1 MARNCLVCEQA
12 FGPLLAVFFPKQ
24 RTRSQDSNC
33 LNDPCSL
40 LAPNLT
46 FSDVTTVCST
56 VSTGLSIIL
65 LNSLDNVDNVLEPTI
80 LSTSSLSGPEV
91 EVFFSKWPFFLHA

>member
-1 MARNCLVCEQA
+1 MNRSSVPSSQ
-12 FGPLLAVFFPKQ
+12 FFSPN
-24 RTRSQDSNC
+24 REPVHRLDASNC

-56 VSTGLSIIL
+56 VSTGLSLIL
-65 LNSLDNVDNVLEPTI
+65 LNLDNVDDVLEPTI
-80 LSTSSLSGPEV
+80 LSTSSLSEPEV
-91 EVFFSKWPFFLHA
+91 EVFFSKWRLFLHA

>member
-1 MARNCLVCEQA
+1 MARNCLVCEEA
-12 FGPLLAVFFPKQ
+12 VGPLLAVFFPKQ
-24 RTRSQDSNC
+24 RARSQASNC

-56 VSTGLSIIL
+56 VSTGLSLIL
-65 LNSLDNVDNVLEPTI
+65 LNSLDNVDDVLEPTI
-80 LSTSSLSGPEV
+80 LSNSSLSEPEV
-91 EVFFSKWPFFLHA
+91 EVFFSKWRLFLHA